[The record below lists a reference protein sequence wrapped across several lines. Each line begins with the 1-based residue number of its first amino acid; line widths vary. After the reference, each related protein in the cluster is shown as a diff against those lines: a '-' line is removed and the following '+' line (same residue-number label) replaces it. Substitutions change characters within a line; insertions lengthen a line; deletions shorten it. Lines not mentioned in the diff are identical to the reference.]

1 MIKIKTPN
9 KCNTNVQNFFDLR
22 KKIITFLEII
32 LFRYLKLNAKEN
44 TEKDWK
50 YQVLKKMVQRL
61 PIALV
66 QVKAGNTFEKLL
78 NEIRQIINIL
88 YPEKE
93 TTTKIYNNIMNSI
106 KL

>member
-1 MIKIKTPN
+1 
-9 KCNTNVQNFFDLR
+9 
-22 KKIITFLEII
+22 
-32 LFRYLKLNAKEN
+32 
-44 TEKDWK
+44 
-50 YQVLKKMVQRL
+50 MVQRL

-66 QVKAGNTFEKLL
+66 QVKACNTFEKLI